1 MSKEKKKISQDEE
14 VRRIKVTLLDE
25 KHEERNIAD
34 FAKEI
39 MTIFGANVNI
49 SRNIPDIKDGLMIS
63 SL

>member
-1 MSKEKKKISQDEE
+1 MAKQNKVLTQDEE
-14 VRRIKVTLLDE
+14 VRRIKVVLLDE

-49 SRNIPDIKDGLMIS
+49 SRNIPDIRDGLN
-63 SL
+63 